1 MSRARRLAQF
11 ALVLLA
17 LVTVELPAA
26 DCLQP
31 TYLGTA
37 GLEAALAGI
46 QEIARATAWPR
57 LAPGPPLRPGDRGD
71 RIVALRARLAASGD
85 GPAAMPADPLLFD
98 APLAA
103 AIEAFQRRH
112 GLAPDGKVGPAT
124 RAELDLTPADR
135 ARQIERTIA
144 SRRALPAELGPRC
157 LLLNVAAFE
166 LDAIADGEVAL
177 STRVVVGKDDR
188 QTPTLASEVEGFIV
202 HPSWN
207 VPGRIARQEIA
218 PRALRDPGYLERL
231 GIEVFAAGG
240 GAPVAPRAV
249 DWTAFRRGELDLVL
263 RQRPGALNALG
274 TISFQFPN
282 ASNVC
287 LHDTPERGLFDR
299 PRRALSHG
307 CVRLENA
314 VELARWVAETDSD
327 ATRDALASA
336 LADDETS
343 ALSITQP
350 VPIYIVE
357 WNAFVDAAGT
367 LQFRPELYSD
377 RDRQAD

>member
-1 MSRARRLAQF
+1 MSRARRLAPF
-11 ALVLLA
+11 SLALLA
-17 LVTVELPAA
+17 FAALELAA
-26 DCLQP
+26 TDRLQP

-37 GLEAALAGI
+37 GLEAALADI
-46 QEIARATAWPR
+46 RETARATAWPR

-85 GPAAMPADPLLFD
+85 GPEATPSDPLLFD

-103 AIEAFQRRH
+103 AVESFQRRY

-124 RAELDLTPADR
+124 RAELDFTAADR
-135 ARQIERTIA
+135 ARQIERAIA

-177 STRVVVGKDDR
+177 STRVVVGTDKR
-188 QTPTLASEVEGFIV
+188 QTPTLASEVEGFVV
-202 HPSWN
+202 HPAWN
-207 VPGRIARQEIA
+207 VPPRIARQEIA
-218 PRALRDPGYLERL
+218 PRVQRDPDYLDRL
-231 GIEVFAAGG
+231 GIEVFSEGG
-240 GAPVAPRAV
+240 GKLAPREV
-249 DWTAFRRGELDLVL
+249 DWDAFRHGELDLVL

-287 LHDTPERGLFDR
+287 LHDTPERSLFDR

-314 VELARWVAETDSD
+314 VELARWVAETDAD

-343 ALSITQP
+343 ALSITRP
-350 VPIYIVE
+350 IPIYIVE

-367 LQFRPELYSD
+367 LQFRPELYSQGD
-377 RDRQAD
+377 RIVD